1 MRFAA
6 ILPAFNE
13 EARIARV
20 LEAMVRS
27 PELSEIL
34 VVSDGSTDK
43 TYEAAA
49 SVPGVRAIRLPEN
62 RGKGAAMTAGAL
74 LTSADALLF
83 MDADLQGL
91 EPGHITDLVH
101 PVLAGDA
108 EMSVGVFHGGR
119 FLTDLAQRLA
129 PHISG
134 QRCILRDSFLRA
146 RHVSELRYGVEMALY
161 RHAQAEGLR
170 IASVPLAGITHP
182 MKEEKIGFL
191 RGSVARTRMYYEVI
205 GGCLAP
211 TIASTRADFTRFL
224 KELRNPE

>member
-1 MRFAA
+1 LRVAA

-13 EARIARV
+13 EGRITPV
-20 LEAMVRS
+20 LEAMTRA
-27 PELSEIL
+27 PELSEIW
-34 VVSDGSTDK
+34 VVSDGSTDR
-43 TYEAAA
+43 TYETAAA
-49 SVPGVRAIRLPEN
+49 VPGVRAIRLPEN

-74 LTSADALLF
+74 LATADALLF
-83 MDADLQGL
+83 IDADLQGL
-91 EPGHITDLVH
+91 QPEHIADLVR
-101 PVLAGDA
+101 PVLCGEA
-108 EMSVGVFHGGR
+108 EMSVGIFHGGR

-134 QRCILRDSFLRA
+134 QRCILRSSFLRA

-182 MKEEKIGFL
+182 MKEEKIGLL

-211 TIASTRADFTRFL
+211 TIASTRADFSRFL
-224 KELRNPE
+224 KELRNAE